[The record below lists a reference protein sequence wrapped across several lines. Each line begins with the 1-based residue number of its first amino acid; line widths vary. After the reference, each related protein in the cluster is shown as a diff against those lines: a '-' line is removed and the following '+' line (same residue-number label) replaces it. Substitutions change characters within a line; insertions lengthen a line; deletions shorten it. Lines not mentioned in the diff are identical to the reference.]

1 MHICGCKESPCWRE
15 VRSLFYCCLCNSDA
29 GFLLRTC
36 NKICACATPVCH
48 SITTTIFCC
57 CCCEL
62 CIRFTI
68 LSSGGVPPRR
78 PPMIMIMIICPS
90 VCVYGQMM
98 RTSASSLSGRKM
110 KATARCVQAEVVR
123 PWLRW
128 LLVVA
133 FRVGLLGVV
142 E

>member
-48 SITTTIFCC
+48 SITTTICCC

-62 CIRFTI
+62 CIPFTI

-78 PPMIMIMIICPS
+78 PPMIMMIRPY
-90 VCVYGQMM
+90 VCVYGQMIQA
-98 RTSASSLSGRKM
+98 SASSLSGRKV

-123 PWLRW
+123 PWPGW
-128 LLVVA
+128 LLVVSV
-133 FRVGLLGVV
+133 RVRLLGVAAH
-142 E
+142 